1 MTASLQKENTLVIKS
16 RPDQIARVRNWVA
29 EKAQAAGFSTED
41 VFALKLAVS
50 ETCTNVIRH
59 AYEGAADKD
68 IVLSI
73 GIEGDTLSLTIQ
85 DFGKKFDLSRYKSPD
100 LDEPAEG
107 GYGVYLIRELM
118 DEVEY
123 DTSSPQGT
131 VLRMVKRKGAG

>member
-1 MTASLQKENTLVIKS
+1 MHGIDATV
-16 RPDQIARVRNWVA
+16 
-29 EKAQAAGFSTED
+29 
-41 VFALKLAVS
+41 LAIDEACS
-50 ETCTNVIRH
+50 NVIRH

-107 GYGVYLIRELM
+107 GYGVYLTRELM

-123 DTSSPQGT
+123 DASPPQGT
-131 VLRMVKRKGAG
+131 VLKMLKRKGAG